1 MMPDRH
7 FDSLV
12 KMVCLQKSPSFCRQG
27 ALLTKRGAK
36 RETKMSF
43 YNAYNFTQ
51 QWEAGYRELP
61 LTKGGPTNKGVSLG
75 LLQTLA
81 ERDRAFL
88 NYVGIF
94 LPVSVDTVK
103 AITSRQA
110 ALILQHV
117 FWDAE
122 NLDDYP
128 DRIAA
133 FLFDCSVQ
141 FGWRTAV
148 RLAKHGYNSTLGPY
162 GAKLPDNGT
171 VDLQTRNALSMETD
185 KLIACCLKARED
197 YCQELARETGAN
209 AQTLKAWLRRTRSLR
224 GYLRG

>member
-1 MMPDRH
+1 
-7 FDSLV
+7 
-12 KMVCLQKSPSFCRQG
+12 
-27 ALLTKRGAK
+27 
-36 RETKMSF
+36 MSF

-51 QWEAGYRELP
+51 QWETGYKNLP

-122 NLDDYP
+122 NLDEYP

-148 RLAKHGYNSTLGPY
+148 RIAKQGYNATLGPY

-171 VDLQTRNALSMETD
+171 VDLHTRNALSRETD
-185 KLIACCLKARED
+185 KLIAYCLKAKED
-197 YCQELARETGAN
+197 YCQELARATGAN
-209 AQTLKAWLRRTRSLR
+209 AQTLKAWLRRTKSLR